1 MARKKWRS
9 WMGFWR
15 AAWRLSSV
23 RCSRLFCAAG
33 AVEGFSCDKVEE
45 AISNMRTRR
54 RDELRCG
61 RMRKG
66 FNSELFMKVPPAN
79 DRNGRTARN
88 NQFASLQAVI

>member
-1 MARKKWRS
+1 MIFSRRANP
-9 WMGFWR
+9 GFRVNRATQMIVQITAFRHAEQEVTKLERICR
-15 AAWRLSSV
+15 AAWRSSSA
-23 RCSRLFCAAG
+23 RCSGLFCAAG

-66 FNSELFMKVPPAN
+66 F
-79 DRNGRTARN
+79 
-88 NQFASLQAVI
+88 